1 VAGNIWDLTGKVA
14 LVTGGS
20 QGLGKAM
27 ARGLAEAGADII
39 LASRRESELKAA
51 LTEVLQGTSRRG
63 QVCVADLSRREEA
76 KKLAKNALA
85 AFGRIDI
92 LINNAGTNK
101 PQSIDSIDDETWDM
115 VLELNLSSIM
125 ALTRAVVPDMK
136 KRRWGR
142 IIHISSVMGFV
153 SKEKRNIYSATK
165 SALLGLARAN
175 ALDLGEHGIT
185 VNCIAPGPF
194 LTELPGSLLS
204 DAEKK
209 AFDRSRSAAGQ
220 RCGQLHHR
228 ADDRRGWGLSGA
240 LNTRHRAVGYPPA
253 HGRSARKV

>member
-1 VAGNIWDLTGKVA
+1 VIPRLFDLTGKVA

-20 QGLGKAM
+20 KGLGKAM
-27 ARGLAEAGADII
+27 ARGLAQAGADIVI
-39 LASRRESELKAA
+39 ASRSENELKPA
-51 LTEVLQGTSRRG
+51 LAEIVQGTERRG
-63 QVCVADLSRREEA
+63 RYFVADLSQRKEA
-76 KKLAKNALA
+76 DRLAKSALD

-92 LINNAGTNK
+92 LINNAGSNK
-101 PQSIDSIDDETWDM
+101 PQPIDEITDEMWDM

-142 IIHISSVMGFV
+142 VIHISSVMGYV

-165 SALLGLARAN
+165 SALIGLARAN
-175 ALDLGEHGIT
+175 ALDLGSFGIT

-194 LTELPGSLLS
+194 LTDLPAGILS

-209 AFDRSRSAAGQ
+209 AFADRTALGRWAHPDELIGPALLLATDAGSYIT
-220 RCGQLHHR
+220 GQTFVV
-228 ADDRRGWGLSGA
+228 DG
-240 LNTRHRAVGYPPA
+240 GYLC
-253 HGRSARKV
+253 R